1 MALLPRAARWYL
13 YAIWILAGGA
23 ILLALQTVDQP
34 FPLGVLLIGLVAFT
48 LSDLY
53 TVQFNVSDDEGVL
66 MTVVDTLQIFLAATI
81 GPIGVLVAS
90 CGSLISDAFSRRAWY
105 KGLFNAAHRA
115 LAFLI
120 LVIIYQVVS
129 LPGAPPFMGW
139 QGLLALFLMML
150 LYITINPLFV
160 SGIIALSSGQSLIK
174 IYASSFG
181 QVQWVHLITLPLGAV
196 LAVIWYYEPW
206 MLVPTMIPLI
216 MAYRFF
222 KAIAALQV
230 ESQRSATLA
239 EHAQRLADKLERL
252 QDTTSAM
259 LATSE
264 PEPLLSVVSARLATL
279 LGAQAAWAVLA
290 DGPPHLAAAHGLP
303 PGVSVDCAAFSAEL
317 HHQSL
322 RQIDSQLER
331 FYATEPSPWPH
342 LMIIPMLTDGRLV
355 GGFGLALSTAPQL
368 EQDDQRVLLAFAA
381 QAALAV
387 ERTQLFD
394 QLRSKQEELIRTSK
408 LAALGTFAAG
418 IAHEFNN
425 LLTAISGF
433 AQLGL
438 LSNDSNEKDEA
449 LEVACRT
456 SMRGQSITAGLL
468 TFARRREPRREIC
481 QVREVI
487 EETIILIERE
497 LAKSNVRVQRAYSS
511 VPAIVCDSGQI
522 AQIVMNLLTNA
533 RDAMTEQ
540 GGGTITVGLRP
551 YGSSVELTI
560 SDTGH
565 GIPAELLPQI
575 FQPFMTTK
583 VADGGHSSGSGLGL
597 AIISSIVESHN
608 GEIVVQ
614 SAPGAGTTITVR
626 LPINISDE
634 RPANDERAIS
644 A

>member
-1 MALLPRAARWYL
+1 MALLPRQARWYL
-13 YAIWILAGGA
+13 YTIWALAGGA
-23 ILLALQTVDQP
+23 IVIALQTIQP
-34 FPLGVLLIGLVAFT
+34 PLPIWLLLVGLLAFI
-48 LSDLY
+48 LGDLFA
-53 TVQFNVSDDEGVL
+53 VNFDINDDEGIL
-66 MTVVDTLQIFLAATI
+66 LTVADTLQIFLVATI
-81 GPIGVLVAS
+81 GPIGVLVAC
-90 CGSLISDAFSRRAWY
+90 CGSLFSDAISRRAWY
-105 KGLFNAAHRA
+105 KGLFNAAQRS
-115 LAFLI
+115 LAYLI
-120 LVIIYQVVS
+120 LVAIYQLIS
-129 LPGAPPFMGW
+129 RPGGPPFAGGS
-139 QGLLALFLMML
+139 GLLALLLMISSYL
-150 LYITINPLFV
+150 IINPLFV
-160 SGIIALSSGQSLIK
+160 SGIVSLSSGQPLLK
-174 IYASSFG
+174 IYASSFS

-206 MLVPTMIPLI
+206 MLFPAMIPLL
-216 MAYRFF
+216 MAYRSF
-222 KAIAALQV
+222 KAMAALQV
-230 ESQRSATLA
+230 ESRRNVMLA
-239 EHAQRLADKLERL
+239 AHAQRLANKLERL

-264 PEPLLSVVSARLATL
+264 PEPLLGVVSARLATL
-279 LGAQAAWAVLA
+279 LGAQAVWAVLA
-290 DGPPHLAAAHGLP
+290 DEPPHLAAAHGLP
-303 PGVSVDCAAFSAEL
+303 PGVNINCAAFSTEL

-322 RQIDSQLER
+322 RQIDSRLER
-331 FYATEPSPWPH
+331 FYAAEAAPWPH
-342 LMIIPMLTDGRLV
+342 LLIIPMLTEGRLV
-355 GGFGLALSTAPQL
+355 GGFGLALNTTPQL
-368 EQDDQRVLLAFAA
+368 EQDDRRVLLAFAA

-394 QLRSKQEELIRTSK
+394 QLRTKQEELIRASK

-438 LSNDSNEKDEA
+438 LSNDPREKDEA
-449 LEVACRT
+449 LEVARRT
-456 SMRGQSITAGLL
+456 STRGQSITAGLL

-481 QVREVI
+481 QVRDVI

-497 LAKSNVRVQRAYSS
+497 LAKSNVNVQRAYSS

-565 GIPAELLPQI
+565 GIPADLLPQI

-583 VADGGHSSGSGLGL
+583 SADGGHSSGSGLGL
-597 AIISSIVESHN
+597 AIISSIVESHH
-608 GEIVVQ
+608 GQIVVQ
-614 SAPGAGTTITVR
+614 SEPGAGTTVTVR
-626 LPINISDE
+626 LPMSISDE
-634 RPANDERAIS
+634 RSADDERAIS

>member
-1 MALLPRAARWYL
+1 MALLPRAARWHL